1 MSHRPRFEKR
11 GMKVN
16 MQKSKIEWTDYVWN
30 PVTGCEH
37 QCPYCYARKMAN
49 RLKGRYGYPE
59 DEPFRPTLHAE
70 KLREQPP
77 NKPSKIFVCSMGD
90 LFGEFIPKDWI
101 TTILKII
108 KDFPEHT
115 YIFLTKNPKR
125 YSEFDFPKNVWIGY
139 STTGTLYHDWD
150 ERHKDNIKFI
160 SIEPMMDNVVGTGK
174 GLLNTNWIIIGAE
187 TGNRKGKV
195 KLQNQWIYD
204 ALELLDKLK
213 IPVFIKNNAG
223 GVRQDYP
230 MDAQV
235 SIASV

>member
-1 MSHRPRFEKR
+1 
-11 GMKVN
+11 

-59 DEPFRPTLHAE
+59 SEPFRPTLHE
-70 KLREQPP
+70 KKLKESPP

-101 TTILKII
+101 TTILKIV

-115 YIFLTKNPKR
+115 YIFLTKNPGR
-125 YSEFDFPKNVWIGY
+125 YSSFDFPKNAWLGY
-139 STTGTLYHDWD
+139 STTGPLYHEWD
-150 ERHKDNIKFI
+150 RKHKDNVKFV
-160 SIEPMMDNVVGTGK
+160 SIEPMMGEITNTAYLHD
-174 GLLNTNWIIIGAE
+174 TNWVIIGAE

-195 KLQNQWIYD
+195 RLNNQWLYD
-204 ALELLDKLK
+204 ALGILDIAK

-223 GVRQDYP
+223 GVIQDYP
-230 MDAQV
+230 LCA
-235 SIASV
+235 